1 MRRCI
6 HLLQVYIRHEPEVEE
21 SIERKSCYELYGGG
35 GYFKITIEQLKS
47 LTLWTSRCL
56 ILWLVYL
63 F

>member
-1 MRRCI
+1 M
-6 HLLQVYIRHEPEVEE
+6 LQVYIRHEPEVEE
-21 SIERKSCYELYGGG
+21 SIERKSCYELYEGG

>member
-35 GYFKITIEQLKS
+35 GYFKITIEQVKS
-47 LTLWTSRCL
+47 LTL
-56 ILWLVYL
+56 
-63 F
+63 